1 MIFVW
6 LTIIFFDRQ
15 LHKIYQD
22 SLIANRSGND
32 FKVAVYLDVLV
43 RVGQNGFSTSVYHKF
58 DDFNFAVVV
67 FTFPWSNVP
76 IKMGY
81 NVCSSQLLRFAR
93 ICAVKDDFVE
103 RAKKVI
109 FPSH

>member
-1 MIFVW
+1 M
-6 LTIIFFDRQ
+6 
-15 LHKIYQD
+15 
-22 SLIANRSGND
+22 
-32 FKVAVYLDVLV
+32 VLV
-43 RVGQNGFSTSVYHKF
+43 QVYIIKLMIC
-58 DDFNFAVVV
+58 
-67 FTFPWSNVP
+67 FPVLLYTIPGRNVP

-81 NVCSSQLLRFAR
+81 NVFSSQLLRFAR